1 MKRLYNF
8 LFPKYARF
16 PLLLVLLMNSF
27 VFWVVP
33 TIQDWFG
40 VTRYDL
46 TDWPFVID
54 SVLPFIPAFMLIYVL
69 SYVQWVGSYIYHS
82 RDSRA
87 LCYRMTNS
95 DLIAKVIVLAVF
107 LLLPTGDYSG
117 GLQPEVVGNGPFEW
131 LTRLIFAADKPISL
145 FPSIHCLES
154 WMCFRTATMM
164 TKRNRWYIT
173 AQFVFTLLVFASV
186 VLVKQHFF
194 IDILGGIV
202 VAEIGLFV
210 YKTWDKTHLFEK
222 VQLPSAR

>member
-1 MKRLYNF
+1 MKKLYNA

-16 PLLLVLLMNSF
+16 PLLLVLAMNCF
-27 VFWVVP
+27 VFWLVP

-40 VTRYDL
+40 ATRYNL
-46 TDWPFVID
+46 TDWPFVLD
-54 SVLPFIPAFMLIYVL
+54 SVLPFVPAFMLIYVL

-82 RDSRA
+82 HDSRD

-95 DLIAKVIVLAVF
+95 DLIAKVIVLAIF
-107 LLLPTGDYSG
+107 LLLPTGDYTG
-117 GLQPEVVGNGPFEW
+117 GLQPEVVGNGPCEW
-131 LTRLIFAADKPISL
+131 LSRLIFAADKPISL

-164 TKRNRWYIT
+164 AKRNRWYIT
-173 AQFVFTLLVFASV
+173 TQFVFTLLVFASV

-194 IDILGGIV
+194 IDIIGGIV

-210 YKTWDKTHLFEK
+210 YKKWDKTHLFEK